1 MNHVPNPVPTPDV
14 FAQLFALL
22 TPERLLHDPRAD
34 GEGVTVCVIDSG
46 VERRLLEEKF
56 NQKGVQIYPIE
67 GGVFTAEGGEPLP
80 YDGRQSAPH
89 GTTVADVI
97 LTLAPRVRLFSAD
110 VFGPRGTCEVEVVI
124 RALRWAMDVW
134 KCKVVNLSLGVPEQ
148 RLQQAQRRHQF
159 QRAVEEAYFKDV
171 LVIAAAHNDHPLTRS
186 YPAAFAPPLLSV
198 DKGLFADPLGFAYN
212 LRDQVEFQ
220 AHGRG
225 YLGPFAA
232 EPATSWAA
240 PHLTGIAARVLSLR
254 PGLKPFE
261 MKTILYWM
269 FRSGAGHTRA

>member
-1 MNHVPNPVPTPDV
+1 VTPPPDV
-14 FAQLFALL
+14 FEQVFALL
-22 TPERLLHDPRAD
+22 TPNRLLHDPRAD
-34 GEGVTVCVIDSG
+34 GEGVTVCVVDSG
-46 VERRLLEEKF
+46 VERSTLEEKF
-56 NQKGVQIYPIE
+56 ARAGASLHPIQ
-67 GGVFTAEGGEPLP
+67 GGVFTPDRPEPRP

-110 VFGPRGTCEVEVVI
+110 VLGPQGSCEVEVVI
-124 RALRWAMDVW
+124 RALRWAVDVW
-134 KCKVVNLSLGVPEQ
+134 KCKVVNLSLGVPEE
-148 RLQQAQRRHQF
+148 RLQQVARRQQF
-159 QRAVEEAYFKDV
+159 QRAVEEAYFKDA
-171 LVIAAAHNDHPLTRS
+171 LVVAAAHNDHPLTRS

-198 DKGLFADPLGFAYN
+198 DKRLFADPLEFAYEV
-212 LRDQVEFQ
+212 RDQVEFQ

-240 PHLTGIAARVLSLR
+240 PHLAGIAARILSLR
-254 PGLKPFE
+254 PTLKPFE

-269 FRSGAGHTRA
+269 FRAGSRTGGRP